1 MNTKHVAR
9 AGLTALALSL
19 TLGLAACGSND
30 NSAGMGGMGSGTA
43 AAPMSPMSPAPSGSP
58 SAAAAFN
65 DADVMFAQMMLPHH
79 EQAVAMSE
87 TLLGKSGVSAET
99 TALAQQIKDAQQP
112 EITTLKGWLTAWGQ
126 SADGGMN
133 GMDHGGMDGMATADE
148 LEKFD
153 QAKGKDAEKRFLE
166 MMTTHHQGAIAMA
179 KTEISDG
186 KHSDAIAMA
195 RTIATSQQAEIATM
209 KKLLDGL

>member
-1 MNTKHVAR
+1 MNSKHVAR

-19 TLGLAACGSND
+19 TLGLAACGNND
-30 NSAGMGGMGSGTA
+30 NSAGMGGFSSTT
-43 AAPMSPMSPAPSGSP
+43 APMSPMSPAPTGSP

-65 DADVMFAQMMLPHH
+65 DADVMFAKMMLPHH
-79 EQAVAMSE
+79 QQAVAMSE

-112 EITTLKGWLTAWGQ
+112 ETTTLKGWLTAWGQ

-166 MMTTHHQGAIAMA
+166 MMTTHHQGAITMA

-209 KKLLDGL
+209 KKLLDRL